1 MAGLGAGGRGGG
13 SCGCCE
19 DESDDGMFE
28 AAVEVFAKLKDLN
41 CPFLEGLYITEPKT
55 IQELLCSPSKYR
67 LEILEWICTRACPS
81 WQDKLSS
88 LKATPAEVKIQEMVK
103 LGHEL
108 MLCGPDDQ
116 ELLKGRACAQKQLYF
131 LDQLLDVIR
140 SLTIGCS
147 SAREHF
153 EDTRE
158 KNEVLLGELFSSP
171 HLQMLL
177 SPECDPWPLDMQPL
191 LDEQSDDWQRVGPSV
206 ESEEKVVEL
215 VRQLQESTVK
225 LQALRVEVRAPHKQ
239 GAEVSGADASTL
251 DQKLRLVISDF
262 HQLIVAFLQVYDD
275 ELAECCRRPGP
286 YLHPCGPIVRA
297 VYQALTSCNQVRRRP
312 PEAPTLGLVMVM
324 STVATCGPLTLA
336 QGFHDVCLGFLTEK
350 LLGFQTLT
358 SLVGWACDTSS
369 SLPCS
374 QLLKAVTEVTGTWA
388 EAMEMVKQQQGE
400 QIFWGSS
407 SGMSL
412 ATKMEELT
420 QKYKIF
426 DAGLHKGTE
435 LAGSRRLRPRD
446 TGSREGPSQHQEKQL
461 QPPCSLGTAS
471 KCLAPS
477 APWEVEG
484 VRGQRWGRAV

>member
-225 LQALRVEVRAPHKQ
+225 LQALRVEHKQ

-297 VYQALTSCNQVRRRP
+297 VYQALTSCNQ
-312 PEAPTLGLVMVM
+312 
-324 STVATCGPLTLA
+324 
-336 QGFHDVCLGFLTEK
+336 
-350 LLGFQTLT
+350 
-358 SLVGWACDTSS
+358 
-369 SLPCS
+369 
-374 QLLKAVTEVTGTWA
+374 LLKAVTEVTGTWA
-388 EAMEMVKQQQGE
+388 EAMEMVKQQQ
-400 QIFWGSS
+400 
-407 SGMSL
+407 